1 MVILD
6 TAHTF
11 WKVLMS
17 MYTTFNIDNNMT
29 FTINCNYKTNA
40 THRREGSTLEQWVC
54 LNILNH
60 VVILKFFRK
69 PPLL

>member
-6 TAHTF
+6 SAHIL

-17 MYTTFNIDNNMT
+17 MYTMLNMDNNMT

-40 THRREGSTLEQWVC
+40 IHRREWSILAQWVC

-60 VVILKFFRK
+60 MVILKFFRK